1 MASAR
6 VSPDLLAVQLQGL
19 RTDHQ
24 NTEDEMNQ
32 ALVNGPWIVA
42 QLIRIRALEREVR
55 DLLAIGGTPGA
66 SLRNRVAQLNSQVAL
81 LDLALS
87 E

>member
-1 MASAR
+1 

-24 NTEDEMNQ
+24 NTEGDMNQ

-42 QLIRIRALEREVR
+42 QLIRIRTLESEVK
-55 DLLAIGGTPGA
+55 DLLSIGGTPGA
-66 SLRNRVAQLNSQVAL
+66 SLRTRIAQLNSQLAL

>member
-1 MASAR
+1 
-6 VSPDLLAVQLQGL
+6 
-19 RTDHQ
+19 
-24 NTEDEMNQ
+24 MNQ
-32 ALVNGPWIVA
+32 ALLNGPWIVA
-42 QLIRIRALEREVR
+42 QLIRIRTLESEVK

-66 SLRNRVAQLNSQVAL
+66 SLRTRFAQLNSQLAL

>member
-1 MASAR
+1 
-6 VSPDLLAVQLQGL
+6 VFLQILLAVQLQGL

-24 NTEDEMNQ
+24 NTEDDMNQ

-42 QLIRIRALEREVR
+42 QLIRIRALEREVK

>member
-1 MASAR
+1 
-6 VSPDLLAVQLQGL
+6 
-19 RTDHQ
+19 
-24 NTEDEMNQ
+24 MNQ
-32 ALVNGPWIVA
+32 ALANGRWMVA
-42 QLIRIRALEREVR
+42 QLIRIRTLEREVK

-66 SLRNRVAQLNSQVAL
+66 SLRNRAAQLNSQLAV